1 MRERS
6 PTFCVFCGSSSGT
19 EPHHAEAARAFG
31 VLLAE
36 AGCDVVYG
44 GGHVG
49 LMGILADAALGAGGK
64 VFGVIP
70 QRLVDRELAHRGL
83 TELHVVSTMHERKA
97 LMASLSDGFIA
108 LPGGIGTLE
117 EFFEVW
123 TWAQLGYHE
132 KPLGL
137 LDVNGFFSPLIAF
150 LERASELGFIP
161 RSELKRV
168 KVESDPSALLERM
181 DPRLH
186 DPQS

>member
-1 MRERS
+1 L
-6 PTFCVFCGSSSGT
+6 
-19 EPHHAEAARAFG
+19 
-31 VLLAE
+31 LLAR

-49 LMGILADAALGAGGK
+49 LMGILADAALGAGGR
-64 VFGVIP
+64 VLGVIP
-70 QRLVDRELAHRGL
+70 QRLMDRELAHRGL

>member
-1 MRERS
+1 MTERS
-6 PTFCVFCGSSSGT
+6 PTFCVFCGSSPGVD
-19 EPHHAEAARAFG
+19 PRYAEAARAFG

-49 LMGILADAALGAGGK
+49 LMGIVADAALRAGGR
-64 VFGVIP
+64 VLGVIP
-70 QRLVDRELAHRGL
+70 QKLVDRELAHQGL
-83 TELHVVSTMHERKA
+83 SELHVVSTMHERKA

-123 TWAQLGYHE
+123 TWAQLGYHD

-137 LDVNGFFSPLIAF
+137 LDVNGFFSPLMQF
-150 LERASELGFIP
+150 LAHASEQGFIQS
-161 RSELKRV
+161 SELDRV
-168 KVESDPSALLERM
+168 KHERDPRLLLERM
-181 DPRLH
+181 RR
-186 DPQS
+186 

>member
-1 MRERS
+1 MSQRS

-19 EPHHAEAARAFG
+19 DPRYAEAARAFG

-36 AGCDVVYG
+36 AGSAIVYG

-49 LMGILADAALGAGGK
+49 LMGILADAALGAGGR
-64 VFGVIP
+64 VLGVIP
-70 QRLVDRELAHRGL
+70 QKLVDRELAHPGL
-83 TELHVVSTMHERKA
+83 SELHVVSTMHERKA
-97 LMASLSDGFIA
+97 LMASLSDGFVA

-137 LDVNGFFSPLIAF
+137 LDVNGFFSPLLEF
-150 LERASELGFIP
+150 LTRASELGFLQP
-161 RSELKRV
+161 SELSRV
-168 KVESDPSALLERM
+168 KHESDPRVLFERM
-181 DPRLH
+181 RGPT
-186 DPQS
+186 